1 MNLMRILSGLSI
13 TVLAVGCSS
22 STETRGSGVTG
33 SDSLGYC
40 TQDFIS
46 DYNAVVSQSNELV
59 TMIRKNYYTFAEI
72 KRSAQS
78 TTLACNNFL
87 AGHGTSQ
94 CKASLGGRVQHI
106 SYNDLRSNCELATEY
121 RNGVP
126 VRTAT
131 PAPTPVSTPMPTP
144 GTPGPWDPALD
155 TFKEGQLALT
165 LLDTYR
171 LRPTNSGRSQLV
183 CDGNVYA
190 NSSYELGEKI
200 RSGLAYCSFQAF
212 TGAPFQNGSEG
223 HLFGNQVERTHVDA
237 SSDVVTH
244 TLYMDTAGLNQ
255 GWMIVCTRGSF
266 NGLPAKITAADL
278 AATFKDLIKVEITK

>member
-1 MNLMRILSGLSI
+1 MKLKRIFGVLSI

-59 TMIRKNYYTFAEI
+59 TMIRKNYYTFTEI

-106 SYNDLRSNCELATEY
+106 SYNDLRSNCELAT
-121 RNGVP
+121 
-126 VRTAT
+126 
-131 PAPTPVSTPMPTP
+131 
-144 GTPGPWDPALD
+144 
-155 TFKEGQLALT
+155 
-165 LLDTYR
+165 
-171 LRPTNSGRSQLV
+171 
-183 CDGNVYA
+183 
-190 NSSYELGEKI
+190 
-200 RSGLAYCSFQAF
+200 
-212 TGAPFQNGSEG
+212 GAPIAKKAALPSNLQV
-223 HLFGNQVERTHVDA
+223 LFLAPLQVILFLER
-237 SSDVVTH
+237 
-244 TLYMDTAGLNQ
+244 
-255 GWMIVCTRGSF
+255 
-266 NGLPAKITAADL
+266 PK
-278 AATFKDLIKVEITK
+278 